1 MDNES
6 QGVVRAGVESL
17 LTLIDRF
24 DTGHWS
30 RYDLY
35 PHPIPNVASGAYHL
49 LHENQLSVLS
59 QQTGEAAFERAST
72 RFAAY
77 GTSAMNRRRAFLAK
91 AAFRTLVPRNET
103 FAKRSPFF
111 RQAARK
117 GHEDLVVLC
126 YHGISEDWRSELTVT
141 PQQLE
146 SQVEQMLTRG
156 YSAVTFSEAILAPRW
171 RKTFA
176 VTFDDAYAS
185 VGSSPGPSS
194 IGSASRRPCSCHRLQ
209 ESHDPMTWP
218 GIDHWAEGMNKGDC
232 GRSGGSSSA
241 GCRRRDGRSDRT
253 PGPIP
258 A

>member
-1 MDNES
+1 M
-6 QGVVRAGVESL
+6 ESL
-17 LTLIDRF
+17 LTLIDRY

-35 PHPIPNVASGAYHL
+35 PHPITNVASGAYHL
-49 LHENQLSVLS
+49 LHENQLSVLAR
-59 QQTGEAAFERAST
+59 QTGEAAFERAST

-77 GTSAMNRRRAFLAK
+77 GTSALNRRRAFLAK

-111 RQAARK
+111 RRAARK
-117 GHEDLVVLC
+117 GNEDLVVLC

-146 SQVEQMLTRG
+146 AQVERMLARG

-185 VGSSPGPSS
+185 VG
-194 IGSASRRPCSCHRLQ
+194 ILARPVLDRLGVPATVFVPTAFQ
-209 ESHDPMTWP
+209 ESHEPDELARNRSLGRGREQGRAAAARVGAAPRDAGGGMGDRIAHPDP
-218 GIDHWAEGMNKGDC
+218 
-232 GRSGGSSSA
+232 SSPDPA
-241 GCRRRDGRSDRT
+241 RR
-253 PGPIP
+253 
-258 A
+258 